1 MPAKKNPRHASAAS
15 FHNYYSPLLKLLA
28 LALLLLWLSRLLFY
42 LFNLQYF
49 SHLGAGEVL
58 RILVFGLRFEVATL
72 FMLNAPFIILMTL
85 PLAVRKYRLWRF
97 SAMFLYLLANSIGLM
112 TNIADIVYYRF
123 TFKRM
128 TADIFSYAAND
139 ISLATLLPQF
149 LNDFWGY
156 FLLFGLFVVLL
167 VVAVFRFKI
176 LPIKQKIYPWLWHT
190 LQVFGFVAAMA
201 ITVVGIR
208 GGLQLKPINIITAG
222 KVSEARNAA
231 MVLNTPF
238 TIIKTFNQQNLS
250 RTEYFDQ
257 TTLDEIYTP
266 IIQPSDSRG
275 LSRNG
280 SPLNLVII
288 IMESLS
294 AEHVGAF
301 NKNQESYKGFTP
313 FLDSLMPHAVALR
326 GFANGKQSIEGI
338 PAILASM
345 PSLLDKPYINSAYAA
360 NKFNSLAE
368 LLGAEGYQTAFYH
381 GGTNGTMDFDGFAQ
395 MAGFDNY
402 YGRTEYNNEADF
414 DGQWGI
420 FDEPF
425 FGYFADG
432 LSAMKPPFFATI
444 FSLSAHHPY
453 TIPEKYQGHFPEGN
467 LEIQKTIAY
476 ADFALR
482 KFFDKA
488 ARMPWFGNTLFV
500 ITADHTSEAW
510 LPEYKTKTG
519 MYEIPIIFY
528 APGSQLPTPAVTVAD
543 QIDIMPSAL
552 GLLGYDNP
560 FVAFGQNIFDSKEGM
575 AVNYI
580 SGVYQLITD
589 SLVLE
594 FDGTNSRSLY
604 NYKNDP
610 LLRQNLLTTNLREA
624 HRMEQT
630 LKAIIQQYNNRMIDN
645 QLTINP

>member
-1 MPAKKNPRHASAAS
+1 MPAKRNPKKSSPTRYD
-15 FHNYYSPLLKLLA
+15 NYFRPALLLLA
-28 LALLLLWLSRLLFY
+28 LALLLLWLSRLMFY
-42 LFNLQYF
+42 LFNVQYF

-58 RILVFGLRFEVATL
+58 RILVLGLRFDLATL
-72 FMLNAPFIILMTL
+72 FMLNAPFIFMMTL
-85 PLAVRKYRLWRF
+85 PLPVRRFRLWRF
-97 SAMFLYLLANSIGLM
+97 SAMALFLIANIIGLM
-112 TNIADIVYYRF
+112 ANIADIVYFRF

-139 ISLATLLPQF
+139 ISLLTLLPQF
-149 LNDFWGY
+149 FKDFWGY
-156 FLLFGLFVVLL
+156 FLLFFLFVLILIIAVL
-167 VVAVFRFKI
+167 RFKI
-176 LPIKQKIYPWLWHT
+176 RPLKRKYYPSLFYS
-190 LQVFGFVAAMA
+190 LQVLGFLAAMA
-201 ITVVGIR
+201 VTIIGIR

-231 MVLNTPF
+231 FVLNTPF
-238 TIIKTFNQQNLS
+238 TIIKTLNQQSLS
-250 RTEYFDQ
+250 HADYFDEIM
-257 TTLDEIYTP
+257 LEEIYTP
-266 IIQPSDSRG
+266 IIQPAPTEALSKGDS
-275 LSRNG
+275 
-280 SPLNLVII
+280 PVNLVVI

-301 NKNQESYKGFTP
+301 NRHRQGYDGFTP
-313 FLDSLMPHAVALR
+313 FLDSLMQHAVAFC
-326 GFANGKQSIEGI
+326 GFANGKQSIEAI

-360 NKFNSLAE
+360 NKFNSLAD
-368 LLGAEGYQTAFYH
+368 LLGARGYQTAFYH

-395 MAGFDNY
+395 MAGFDKY
-402 YGRTEYNNEADF
+402 YGRTEYNNENDF

-432 LSAMKPPFFATI
+432 LNEMKPPFFATI

-453 TIPEKYQGHFPEGN
+453 TIPEKYSNKFPQGN
-467 LEIQKTIAY
+467 LKIQQTVAY

-482 KFFDKA
+482 RFFAKA
-488 ARMPWFGNTLFV
+488 AHMPWYGNTLFV

-519 MYEIPIIFY
+519 MYEIPIVFY
-528 APGSQLPTPAVTVAD
+528 APGFELPKPATTVAD

-552 GLLGYDNP
+552 GLLGYDKP
-560 FVAFGQNIFDSKEGM
+560 FVAFGQNIFDDADGM
-575 AVNYI
+575 AVNYLN
-580 SGVYQLITD
+580 GVYQLITD

-594 FDGTNSRSLY
+594 FDSSKSRSLY
-604 NYKNDP
+604 NYHRDR
-610 LLRQNLLTTNLREA
+610 LLQQNLLSTNLREA

-630 LKAIIQQYNNRMIDN
+630 LKAIVQQYNTRMIDN
-645 QLTINP
+645 QLTIKP